1 MAVRISVPDGLRPVA
16 DRVAYALGATG
27 VRTAV
32 VPSNQPADIR
42 IVLATCAPDLFEEP
56 SAVPRADVSGTAV
69 LALPEPRDGL
79 VGTDGPIALAGVE
92 AGGRVAVSGR
102 LRAEMLRVH
111 RPDLEAVH
119 FVDAAEARAALAR
132 GDVRAWI
139 APVRDVRSV
148 GLGDDI
154 GEVFEPTAWATEP
167 GRGAL
172 VVDARSAEPEV
183 RRLVEAMDEPDARAA
198 TYAEHRVPVLLGVA
212 GGAPIGVVA
221 RPHGPLLR
229 VRALVPAADGRRLVR
244 AEVSGPLAD
253 PESAARRT
261 ADQLR
266 ARGALLLV
274 EAGAA
279 T

>member
-1 MAVRISVPDGLRPVA
+1 MAVKISVPDGVRPLA
-16 DRVAYALGATG
+16 DRVVHALGAAG
-27 VRTAV
+27 VPTTV
-32 VPSNQPADIR
+32 VLSSDPADIR
-42 IVLATCAPDLFEEP
+42 IVLASRAPELFEESP
-56 SAVPRADVSGTAV
+56 GVARAAAGGTAV
-69 LALPEPRDGL
+69 LGLPEPRDGL
-79 VGTDGPIALAGVE
+79 VGVDGPTALAGVE
-92 AGGRVAVSGR
+92 AGGRVAVCGR
-102 LRAEMLRVH
+102 LRAEMLQVH

-119 FVDAAEARAALAR
+119 YGDPGEARAALER
-132 GDVRAWI
+132 GTVRAWI

-172 VVDARSAEPEV
+172 VVDARTTDPDV

-198 TYAEHRVPVLLGVA
+198 TYVEYRVPFLLGLA
-212 GGAPIGVVA
+212 PSAPIGVVA

-229 VRALVPAADGRRLVR
+229 VRALVPASEGRRLVR

-253 PESAARRT
+253 PEGAARRT
-261 ADQLR
+261 ADELR

-274 EAGAA
+274 EAGVGR
-279 T
+279 